1 MADLVQTPPSVQSQ
15 SGARAAQQ
23 PQGPRIYIDFFRVL
37 AYFFLTVGALVSV
50 TPFLWMMSVSLMSLG
65 ETQTGRFVTTQGFFE
80 RFSYEEGELDKTL
93 EEGIPSFVKETD
105 SIGQRDL
112 AMTGRDYASQRDA
125 YWLVGDNQ
133 VLRGGFVNYITAWE
147 RANFG
152 RYFFNSVMMTFLTVL
167 FQTTFSILAAYA
179 FARMEFPGR
188 DLLFGLFL
196 TTLFIPSTIQLIPN
210 YLTVVGLNESFNNF
224 YAQNGLTDLA
234 RTLGLR
240 WIDGWFGLT
249 VPWLAST
256 FGIFLLRQFFRQ
268 VPDELFD
275 AARIDGAGHTRFLFQ
290 VVVPIS
296 RAAIVTIILFTF
308 LETWNSLDWPI
319 LVTQAAEWRPISYGL
334 YSFQQDVNVE
344 LNLMM
349 AGAVIS
355 LVPVLIVYFFTQKQF
370 TEGIAT
376 TGLKG

>member
-1 MADLVQTPPSVQSQ
+1 MADRAQTASTIPAQPAAV
-15 SGARAAQQ
+15 AAQ
-23 PQGPRIYIDFFRVL
+23 PRAPLIHIDLFRII
-37 AYFFLTVGALVSV
+37 AYALLTVGAVV
-50 TPFLWMMSVSLMSLG
+50 AITPFLWMVSVSLMSLG
-65 ETQTGRFVTTQGFFE
+65 ETQTGQAVTNQPFYQLFTYQ
-80 RFSYEEGELDKTL
+80 EGELDIPL
-93 EEGIPSFVKETD
+93 SEGVPSFVKETD
-105 SIGQRDL
+105 SLGRQDL
-112 AMTGRDYASQRDA
+112 AMTGREYAGARDA
-125 YWLVGDNQ
+125 YWMVGENQ
-133 VLRGGFVNYITAWE
+133 VLRGGVVNYITAWE
-147 RANFG
+147 RANFS
-152 RYFFNSVMMTFLTVL
+152 RYFFNSVMITFLTVV
-167 FQTTFSILAAYA
+167 FQTLFSILAAYA

-210 YLTVVGLNESFNNF
+210 YLTVVGLNETFNNF
-224 YAQNGLTDLA
+224 YASIGVTDVA
-234 RTLGLR
+234 TRLGLR

-249 VPWLAST
+249 VPFMAST

-275 AARIDGAGHTRFLFQ
+275 AARIDGAGHTLFLFR

-308 LETWNSLDWPI
+308 LESWNALDWPI
-319 LVTQAAEWRPISYGL
+319 LVTQSADWRPISYGL
-334 YSFQQDVNVE
+334 YAFRSEVNVE
-344 LNLMM
+344 LNLAM

-370 TEGIAT
+370 TVGIAT